1 MDYHSWEGINGYD
14 KIYNLICGTL
24 RSFSEDDPTVL
35 VQEYIAI
42 NNVSSTHSLT
52 SVEAASLGNLLCGL
66 TDDQWPQLIS
76 FDTFSSI
83 LTEHLAFLDC
93 QVSENTASFLS
104 DMLVRLY
111 GHPSEWTSSDLL
123 SSGFLA
129 SLLSPE
135 QLSQIKP
142 ITMEGFVGLAVKWLP
157 SAKLTSLSEVQLE
170 MLSPHA
176 ASFLPR
182 DEASLPTAVSM
193 RRAIRSIVGE
203 DEIMV
208 QSLKRMGDTDDEPIA
223 QTTQETPSGVPSMGL
238 CHYLVVLVIFMKW
251 YLL

>member
-1 MDYHSWEGINGYD
+1 
-14 KIYNLICGTL
+14 
-24 RSFSEDDPTVL
+24 
-35 VQEYIAI
+35 
-42 NNVSSTHSLT
+42 
-52 SVEAASLGNLLCGL
+52 
-66 TDDQWPQLIS
+66 
-76 FDTFSSI
+76 
-83 LTEHLAFLDC
+83 
-93 QVSENTASFLS
+93 
-104 DMLVRLY
+104 MLVRLY
-111 GHPSEWTSSDLL
+111 GQPSDWTSSDLL

-182 DEASLPTAVSM
+182 DEALLPTSVSM

-203 DEIMV
+203 DEILV
-208 QSLKRMGDTDDEPIA
+208 QSLMHLDDTDEPIVPTA
-223 QTTQETPSGVPSMGL
+223 QETPSGVPSMGL
-238 CHYLVVLVIFMKW
+238 CHILVVLVIFMKW
-251 YLL
+251 YC